1 MGKAGPRELALREQ
15 REERQKQSK
24 STKRKE
30 PMMTQELSAEAKDVL
45 RRIAKS
51 NPVIVAPHLEDETCD
66 DPSCWCNGN
75 EANVAAPAQP
85 PTSELQDMP
94 KKKVGK
100 SKKKVGKAR
109 KPNNG
114 TNGHSNRS
122 SKAAK
127 IAEMLLRK
135 EGCSAKEVL
144 KATGWPT
151 VSMPAQAK
159 MVGLKLK
166 KEKTDSGLRYYGSK

>member
-30 PMMTQELSAEAKDVL
+30 PMTQELSAEAKETL

-51 NPVIVAPHLEDETCD
+51 NPVVVAPEPEASNVLE
-66 DPSCWCNGN
+66 
-75 EANVAAPAQP
+75 PAQP
-85 PTSELQDMP
+85 PTSESLDMP

-109 KPNNG
+109 KTNNG

>member
-30 PMMTQELSAEAKDVL
+30 PMMTQELSAEAKETL

-51 NPVIVAPHLEDETCD
+51 NPVVVAPE
-66 DPSCWCNGN
+66 P
-75 EANVAAPAQP
+75 EASNVPEPAQP
-85 PTSELQDMP
+85 PTSESLDMP

-109 KPNNG
+109 KTNNG